1 VQKHAEHGVRLPTTK
16 ATMALTTTR
25 WIHIRHA
32 PVPDGGNIYG
42 QRDLDCDT
50 SNAAVFKA
58 VAAVVPRNA
67 VWVTSGLKRAKQTA
81 AAVVAGSGGTIT
93 PGPMPAFDALN
104 EQHLGDWQG
113 KNRVAFR
120 AERGLTAQSFWLAKS
135 HERTPNGE
143 SFLDLMARVHPLIDT
158 LTAEHAGRAIVAVS
172 HGGTIRAAI
181 AHALGLPAETSH
193 AFTIDNCS
201 LTVLEH
207 IGAPGRAGV
216 WKVEVVNHQPWTH
229 TTTAGGTH
237 A

>member
-1 VQKHAEHGVRLPTTK
+1 MSVVA
-16 ATMALTTTR
+16 TR
-25 WIHIRHA
+25 WYHIRHA

-42 QRDLDCDT
+42 QRDLDCDC
-50 SNAAVFKA
+50 SNAAVFHA
-58 VAAVVPRNA
+58 VAKVVPRDA
-67 VWVTSGLKRAKQTA
+67 VWVTSDLRRAKQTA
-81 AAVVAGSGGTIT
+81 AAVVTGSLGELK
-93 PGPMPAFDALN
+93 PAEMPAFTAFN

-113 KNRVAFR
+113 RNRLAFR
-120 AERGLTAQSFWLAKS
+120 AERGLTAQSFWLARA

-158 LTAEHAGRAIVAVS
+158 LTEQNRGRNIVAVS

-201 LTVLEH
+201 ITVLEH
-207 IGAPGRAGV
+207 LHTAERGGV
-216 WKVEVVNHQPWTH
+216 WRVEAVNYQPWK
-229 TTTAGGTH
+229 TTTAGVGTH